1 MEPRDGV
8 LVARVSEATW
18 EPDPDVGGQMKVLYR
33 REGGVE
39 AGLSRFTEPLAEP
52 IRWTL
57 PATETFYVL
66 EGSARVEIEGGP
78 TLEVGVG
85 DMACIP
91 AGARTTWHLST
102 PFLDFYVLS

>member
-1 MEPRDGV
+1 MDLGAGV
-8 LVARVSEATW
+8 LVTRATEQSW

-33 REGGVE
+33 AEGLE
-39 AGLSRFTEPLAEP
+39 AGLSRFTEPLSEP

-66 EGSARVEIEGGP
+66 EGSARVEIAGGP

-85 DMACIP
+85 DMARIP
-91 AGARTTWHLST
+91 VGAETTWHLTT

>member
-1 MEPRDGV
+1 MDQRAGV
-8 LVARVSEATW
+8 LVARAADQTW

-33 REGGVE
+33 GEGGVE

-57 PATETFYVL
+57 PAKETFYVL
-66 EGSARVEIEGGP
+66 EGSARVEIAGGP

-91 AGARTTWHLST
+91 AGAETTWHLTT
-102 PFLDFYVLS
+102 PFVDFYVLS

>member
-1 MEPRDGV
+1 MADA
-8 LVARVSEATW
+8 LVSRATDQTW
-18 EPDPDVGGQMKVLYR
+18 EPDPDVGGEMKVLYR
-33 REGGVE
+33 GEAIE

-66 EGSARVEIEGGP
+66 EGSARVEIAGAP

-91 AGARTTWHLST
+91 AGAETTWHLTT
-102 PFLDFYVLS
+102 PFVDFYVLS

>member
-1 MEPRDGV
+1 MADA
-8 LVARVSEATW
+8 LVSRATDRTW
-18 EPDPDVGGQMKVLYR
+18 EPDPDVGGEMKVLYR
-33 REGGVE
+33 GEGIE

-66 EGSARVEIEGGP
+66 EGSARVEIAGAP

-91 AGARTTWHLST
+91 AGAETTWHLTT
-102 PFLDFYVLS
+102 PFVDFYVLS